1 MKAPRGDSVRGSEG
15 SPASVGRQQAAQLS
29 AGQLQGLPNGER
41 TAGVPGTEH
50 YEDPVKVWEGVR
62 DATVH
67 AQDLAGRSAL
77 VELTDEQNDMLEMRA
92 TRDPAERQ
100 AGQGAKAASAVLMEQ
115 QDIAESPLRIH
126 VRVPATCAN
135 LGSGFDC
142 LALAVDIWN
151 DVIVEEAEKQEVVS
165 GFVAVLARL
174 KLTPSKL
181 PKFRFTCHNRIPIAR
196 GLGSSCAAIV
206 SGILASTAIAPFLQ
220 RRCAGHEMRVRDS
233 KDPEAGE
240 RDVAL
245 FAMEG
250 EWLHQAGLAV
260 EVCDENFMLKTTCD
274 LEGHADN
281 AAAALFGGLQLALK
295 YTPRDPMTVLA
306 TIEKTHYPTPFD
318 IKRAKEA
325 AAAVAAA
332 DAVFNSART
341 ALLVYAMNAAAAAA
355 VVAEAGEGGTPA
367 QAADAVEDVLYRLL
381 QDAMDDRLHQTYRTK
396 LNPHLKPMMEAAQ
409 RAGALG
415 VCLSGAGPSIL
426 AFAMQH
432 HAGEVAVALKT
443 AAAECKKS
451 GIVLIVDPATDGAHT
466 VPFARE
472 RDDDGW

>member
-1 MKAPRGDSVRGSEG
+1 
-15 SPASVGRQQAAQLS
+15 
-29 AGQLQGLPNGER
+29 
-41 TAGVPGTEH
+41 
-50 YEDPVKVWEGVR
+50 
-62 DATVH
+62 
-67 AQDLAGRSAL
+67 
-77 VELTDEQNDMLEMRA
+77 
-92 TRDPAERQ
+92 
-100 AGQGAKAASAVLMEQ
+100 
-115 QDIAESPLRIH
+115 
-126 VRVPATCAN
+126 
-135 LGSGFDC
+135 
-142 LALAVDIWN
+142 
-151 DVIVEEAEKQEVVS
+151 
-165 GFVAVLARL
+165 
-174 KLTPSKL
+174 
-181 PKFRFTCHNRIPIAR
+181 
-196 GLGSSCAAIV
+196 
-206 SGILASTAIAPFLQ
+206 
-220 RRCAGHEMRVRDS
+220 MRVRDS

-325 AAAVAAA
+325 AAAVAAAGGAVSPLPGDDKSPAPSPRPGEKTGGKREGKVKKRDAGDDAWMARGVPIPENLKCVLFVPDERMETAQARSVLPKTVSLA